1 MNSLSNSIQHL
12 TYILNKLDKKEPFA
26 IIRPADGEYAVMV
39 GTHLT
44 NCDNWTFN
52 GGTLQDDLLHIKE
65 LKKGLT
71 NFYIGIPCSAC
82 QGVDMYNSY
91 NSILN
96 ITDNE
101 RTYANIFCNKNWKKF
116 TDYLISKRLPLNY
129 IGPGTNKPSE
139 INIQN
144 MYTISPYLVNSW
156 DSEKQIFISN
166 ITEWVRNLV
175 KEHPATFVFS
185 AGPISKYIIP
195 ILYRQFPESQF
206 LDVGSSLDVFM
217 KGTTN
222 RGYIRDND
230 YYSNIVCS
238 FQNGHTI
245 ITENDSKQF
254 EGGWSYTPNEMKDF
268 LSCIKP
274 KDSYKILE
282 FGSGSSTKVLYDI
295 LERFCYEIEYDTY
308 ENDIKYKV
316 THKNV
321 NTIIYDIHKI
331 DEVVTFNKKYDIIII
346 DGPNGV
352 ARAKWYEKI
361 RHNIKSDTIILI
373 DDYNHYIEFENALN
387 TNFNY
392 RILSRSDVPF
402 VPNGEHSWRIITDVT
417 VKEQVSDITVILN
430 LYKRPHV
437 LLEQIN
443 AIQQQTVQPK
453 QIIIWR
459 NHVDG
464 IEIPEAVTSDSN
476 IIIINCNKNLGVWP
490 RFTIGLLASTTYVAV
505 FDDDTIPGK
514 KWFENCVH
522 TIKVHNS
529 LLGSIGL
536 IFKNS
541 SNYNNFWRVGWDS
554 CNDTARQ
561 VDIVGHAW
569 FFKREWILEL
579 AKIIPD
585 YEKLLIVGE
594 DMGFSWALQQIG
606 IPTYVPPH
614 PSNDLEM
621 FGSIPQLAIRYG
633 TESVGISMNSTVWDK
648 FDYMFNFYKN
658 KGFRFINPT

>member
-1 MNSLSNSIQHL
+1 MEYSNSIQHL
-12 TYILNKLDKKEPFA
+12 TSFLNKLDRKEPFA
-26 IIRPADGEYAVMV
+26 IIRPGDGEYLIM
-39 GTHLT
+39 T
-44 NCDNWTFN
+44 NKSINTQDNWGFN
-52 GGTLQDDLLHIKE
+52 GGSLQQDLLNVKDL
-65 LKKGLT
+65 LKDLD
-71 NFYIGIPCSAC
+71 NMYVGIPCPDC
-82 QGVDMYNSY
+82 QGKDMVEWYKKTWELKEKY
-91 NSILN
+91 
-96 ITDNE
+96 T
-101 RTYANIFCNKNWKKF
+101 TYANIFCNKNWNYFINYFKSTK
-116 TDYLISKRLPLNY
+116 IPIHY
-129 IGPGTNKPSE
+129 IGPGTVIPPDV
-139 INIQN
+139 NIK
-144 MYTISPYLVNSW
+144 TILSIDSQLVNNW
-156 DSEKQIFISN
+156 DTQKDTFTNTIFTWIDTIIKNDNFS
-166 ITEWVRNLV
+166 
-175 KEHPATFVFS
+175 TFVFS

-195 ILYRQFPESQF
+195 LLYKKYPNNQF
-206 LDVGSSLDVFM
+206 LDVGSSFDLLM
-217 KGTTN
+217 KGNTN
-222 RGYIRDND
+222 RGYALND
-230 YYSNIVCS
+230 GKYNDIVCS
-238 FQNGHTI
+238 FYSGHTI
-245 ITENDSKQF
+245 ITESDIKQF

-268 LSCIKP
+268 LSSIKP
-274 KDSYKILE
+274 RDSYKILE
-282 FGSGSSTKVLYDI
+282 FGAGSSTKVLYDI
-295 LERFCYEIEYDTY
+295 IERFCYEIEYDTY
-308 ENDIKYKV
+308 ENDITYKV

-321 NTIIYDIHKI
+321 NTIMYDIHKI

-346 DGPNGV
+346 DGPHGV

-361 RHNIKSDTIILI
+361 RNNIKSDTIILI

-453 QIIIWR
+453 QIIVWR

-514 KWFENCVH
+514 KWFENCLH
-522 TIKVHNS
+522 TIKVHNG

-536 IFKNS
+536 IFNNS
-541 SNYNNFWRVGWDS
+541 SKYMNYCRIGWSS

-585 YEKLLIVGE
+585 YEKLLLVGE

-621 FGSIPQLAIRYG
+621 FGSIPHLAYKYG
-633 TESVGISMNSTVWDK
+633 TEAVGISMNSTVWDK